1 MKNFAQLIQK
11 VDETNK
17 TTAKTK
23 ALAEYF
29 NLASDTDKVWAIA
42 ILSHR
47 RPKRPVNTTL
57 LRTWASE
64 LAQID
69 LWLFEESYYIVGD
82 LAETIALLIKQE
94 KIESDKTLTDYINTI
109 IELKELE
116 DEQKKPIIQ
125 SCWKELD
132 FYGRF
137 VFNKLLT
144 GGFRIGISQKLM
156 TKALSLATGIEEKL
170 LAHRIMGNWDPR
182 SDTFEELILSP
193 SEKSKASLPYPFYLA
208 YAVEDEVEN
217 IGTPSEWSA
226 EWKWDGIRGQ
236 LIKRQGEV
244 FLWSRGEELV
254 TDKYPEIQA
263 MSSFLPDGTV
273 LDGEILAFKDNL
285 PLDFQAMQKRIGRK
299 TVSTK
304 LLKDIPVVFMAYDV
318 LEHNGIDIREHSFNN
333 RRQYLESIIQETNQS
348 SLLLSPNIEY
358 QSWEDLKKIR
368 STSRERKVEGIM
380 LKKKDSSYKQGRV
393 KGEMWKWKVEPYT
406 VDAVLTY
413 ATRGHG
419 RRANLYTD
427 YTFGLWDNGQLVT
440 FAKAYSGLTD
450 LEFQEVDRFVRQH
463 TLERFGP
470 VRMVEAKL
478 VFELAF
484 EGLALSSRHKSGIA
498 TRFPR
503 IKRWR
508 KDKKAEEANS
518 LDDLKSLL

>member
-1 MKNFAQLIQK
+1 MKAFSSLIQR

-17 TTAKTK
+17 TNAKIK

-29 NLASDTDKVWAIA
+29 EHASDSDKLWAIA

-57 LRTWASE
+57 LRAWASE
-64 LAQID
+64 LADID

-82 LAETIALLIKQE
+82 LAETIALLVKQE
-94 KIESDKTLTDYINTI
+94 NFNEEKSLTDYIETI
-109 IELKELE
+109 IQLREQE

-156 TKALSLATGIEEKL
+156 TKALSKATNIDEKL

-182 SDTFEELILSP
+182 SDSFEDLILSP
-193 SEKSKASLPYPFYLA
+193 SEKSNASLPYPFYLA
-208 YAVEDEVEN
+208 YAVEGEVEDV
-217 IGTPSEWSA
+217 GSPTLWSA

-236 LIKRQGEV
+236 LIKRQDEI

-254 TDKYPEIQA
+254 TNKYPEIEALQP
-263 MSSFLPDGTV
+263 FLSDGTV

-299 TVSTK
+299 SVGAK
-304 LLKDIPVVFMAYDV
+304 LLKDIPVVFMAYDI
-318 LEHNGIDIREHSFNN
+318 LEYEGENIRQQPFSK
-333 RRQYLESIIQETNQS
+333 RREMLEKLIQETNQN
-348 SLLLSPNIEY
+348 SLLISPTIEFKDWS
-358 QSWEDLKKIR
+358 QLTEIR
-368 STSRERKVEGIM
+368 TSSRDRKVEGIM
-380 LKKKDSSYKQGRV
+380 LKKKDSAYQQGRV

-406 VDAVLTY
+406 IDAVLTY

-450 LEFQEVDRFVRQH
+450 VEFQEVDKFVRQN

-470 VRMVEAKL
+470 VRMVEPNL

-484 EGLALSSRHKSGIA
+484 EGLAFSKRHKSGVA

-508 KDKKAEEANS
+508 KDKIAKDANS
-518 LDDLKSLL
+518 LNDLKSLL